1 MVPNLST
8 SSLCKHHFHLAY
20 MDDTGA
26 SRFHFNFTIPI
37 LLNPFHQ
44 KYSKI
49 LQCLVQK
56 SFPESP
62 FKNKK
67 FLFTTLAPQA
77 PTEGLSGII
86 SEPPKMH
93 SVEPTWRTKP
103 TSQAKSA
110 WDELWVVWLL
120 RKAGL
125 ALTSLTCF
133 LLAWKI
139 QNKRLACESQ
149 RNQGWL
155 WIYEYWIFM
164 DLPSFQWYLSL
175 GP

>member
-1 MVPNLST
+1 MKSSQWSQIFQHHHFASITSTLPTWTTRVRLVSPSISPFPSFWIHFIRSTQRYSNALCKNPFPNL
-8 SSLCKHHFHLAY
+8 
-20 MDDTGA
+20 
-26 SRFHFNFTIPI
+26 R
-37 LLNPFHQ
+37 
-44 KYSKI
+44 SKT
-49 LQCLVQK
+49 
-56 SFPESP
+56 
-62 FKNKK
+62 KK
-67 FLFTTLAPQA
+67 ILFTTLAPQA

-133 LLAWKI
+133 FVGLKDP
-139 QNKRLACESQ
+139 K
-149 RNQGWL
+149 
-155 WIYEYWIFM
+155 
-164 DLPSFQWYLSL
+164 
-175 GP
+175 